1 MIVEKSMNRSYLSN
15 TYLVGDRPGGRAV
28 VIDTGGPMDPILDK
42 IEEHRLEL
50 THVLC
55 THHHVDHVAHND
67 DYRQRFGCPVC
78 AHRDEI
84 AYLQGV
90 ERELLDGDEISSG
103 ELRIRALHVPGHTQG
118 QLAFLVNE
126 EKVFTGDTL
135 FRHTVGG
142 TRGPGASGFEDLRQ
156 SIMDVLMR
164 LPRETVV
171 YPGHTDETSVGEEWE
186 HNPFIRVWRGLDSPA
201 ESRCT
206 AAGRPATL
214 LLEAGDYDGG
224 TKCWVRFDEG
234 GRLAVVGGS
243 QVRVEE

>member
-1 MIVEKSMNRSYLSN
+1 MIVEKSMNRAYLSN
-15 TYLVGDRPGGRAV
+15 TYLVGDRAGGRAV
-28 VIDTGGPMDPILDK
+28 VIDTGGPMDPILAK

-55 THHHVDHVAHND
+55 THHHVDHVAHNA
-67 DYRQRFGCPVC
+67 DYQQRFGCPVC

-84 AYLQGV
+84 SYLRGV
-90 ERELLDGDEISSG
+90 DRELLDGDEISSG
-103 ELRIRALHVPGHTQG
+103 EMRIRALHVPGHTQG

-126 EKVFTGDTL
+126 ESVFTGDTL
-135 FRHTVGG
+135 FRRTVGG
-142 TRGPGASGFEDLRQ
+142 TRGPGASGFEDLRH

-171 YPGHTDETSVGEEWE
+171 YPGHTDETTVGEEWE

-201 ESRCT
+201 ERRCT

-243 QVRVEE
+243 QVSAEE